1 MADVV
6 AGLSREFES
15 DIALGVIDGSAPEG
29 RQQLFADPRV
39 QSVNTPRQLFRQV
52 QFGGRTWTLR
62 MRPLPAFEDRYEY
75 ETHHI
80 SALFGVVLSIVL
92 GWFAWLL
99 ATGRTRAEALA
110 YRMTAELRGTRDELA
125 STLNAIPD
133 LLMEIDEEGRM
144 LPCRSGH
151 QALLAEVADSF

>member
-1 MADVV
+1 MAAARSGVMPPGFLRDIVERSLADVI
-6 AGLSREFES
+6 AGLSREFEP
-15 DIALGVIDGSAPEG
+15 DIALDVIDGSAPEG
-29 RQQLFADPRV
+29 LQQLFADPRV

-99 ATGRTRAEALA
+99 ATGRTRANASSSASRAPL
-110 YRMTAELRGTRDELA
+110 LRQ
-125 STLNAIPD
+125 S
-133 LLMEIDEEGRM
+133 
-144 LPCRSGH
+144 
-151 QALLAEVADSF
+151 